1 MNIRRRIIM
10 KIGLVGL
17 GKMGYQL
24 ALNMRDHNYQVVGF
38 DKSKEVMN
46 ELKGQ
51 GIHTVDTY
59 QEMVK
64 ALPKPRVIWL
74 MVPAGDILDSVIE
87 DFRVLLDK
95 GDVLID
101 GGNSNYLDSIRHY
114 NLLKDDQIHFLDCGT
129 SGGVD
134 GARNGACLM
143 VGGEQDIVADLEH
156 LFVAIAQENGYG
168 YMGKPGSGHFVKMVH
183 NGIEYGMMQAIGE
196 GFDLLHQSDYD
207 LDYENITRVWAN
219 GSIIESS
226 LIDNVHSAVKKDAKL
241 DQIAGRVDDS
251 GEGQWMIEDALRK
264 KVSMPAITA
273 ALFARYKSRDDKRFS
288 EKVVAAMRNEF
299 GGHKVYKK

>member
-1 MNIRRRIIM
+1 M

-24 ALNMRDHNYQVVGF
+24 ALNMRDHNYQVIGY
-38 DKSKEVMN
+38 DRSETVMDD
-46 ELKGQ
+46 LKDQ
-51 GIHTVDTY
+51 GISVVSSY
-59 QEMVK
+59 QDMVS

-74 MVPAGDILDSVIE
+74 MVPAGKILDSVIE
-87 DFRVLLDK
+87 EFIPMLDDD
-95 GDVLID
+95 DVLID

-114 NLLKDDQIHFLDCGT
+114 EMLKEKNIHFLDCGT

-143 VGGEQDIVADLEH
+143 VGGEQEVVANIEH
-156 LFVAIAQENGYG
+156 LFVAVAQENGYG

-196 GFDLLHQSDYD
+196 GFDLMHQSAYD
-207 LDYENITRVWAN
+207 LDYERITRVWAN
-219 GSIIESS
+219 GSIIESA

-241 DQIAGRVDDS
+241 DQIVGRVDDS

-264 KVSMPAITA
+264 KVSMPAITS
-273 ALFARYKSRDDKRFS
+273 ALFARYKSRDDQKFS

>member
-1 MNIRRRIIM
+1 M

-24 ALNMRDHNYQVVGF
+24 ALNMRDHHFEVVAY
-38 DKSKEVMN
+38 DTSKEVMEDLGN
-46 ELKGQ
+46 Q
-51 GIHTVDTY
+51 GIMTVGSY

-64 ALPKPRVIWL
+64 NLPKPRVIWL
-74 MVPAGDILDSVIE
+74 MVPSGDILESVLHN
-87 DFRVLLDK
+87 FKALLDK
-95 GDVLID
+95 EDILID

-114 NLLKDDQIHFLDCGT
+114 ELLKNEGIDFIDCGT

-143 VGGEQDIVADLEH
+143 VGGEEEVVNKVES
-156 LFVAIAQENGYG
+156 LFSSIAMTNGYG
-168 YMGKPGSGHFVKMVH
+168 HMGKPGSGHFVKMVH

-196 GFDLLHQSDYD
+196 GFDLMHNSRFS
-207 LDYENITRVWAN
+207 LDYETVTRVWGH
-219 GSIIESS
+219 GSIIESA

-241 DQIAGRVDDS
+241 DKIIGRVDES
-251 GEGQWMIEDALRK
+251 GEGQWMIEDALRS
-264 KVSMPAITA
+264 KVSMPAITS
-273 ALFARYKSRDDKRFS
+273 ALFARFKSKDDDRFS
-288 EKVVAAMRNEF
+288 EKIVAAMRNEF

>member
-1 MNIRRRIIM
+1 M

-24 ALNMRDHNYQVVGF
+24 ALNMRDHNYQVIGY
-38 DKSKEVMN
+38 DRSETVMDD
-46 ELKGQ
+46 LKDQ
-51 GIHTVDTY
+51 GISVVSSY
-59 QEMVK
+59 QDMVS

-74 MVPAGDILDSVIE
+74 MVPAGKILDSVIE
-87 DFRVLLDK
+87 EFIPMLDDD
-95 GDVLID
+95 DVLID
-101 GGNSNYLDSIRHY
+101 GGNSNYLDSVRHY
-114 NLLKDDQIHFLDCGT
+114 EMLKEKNIHFLDCGT

-143 VGGEQDIVADLEH
+143 VGGEQEVVANIEH
-156 LFVAIAQENGYG
+156 LFVAVAQENGYG

-196 GFDLLHQSDYD
+196 GFDLMHQSAYD
-207 LDYENITRVWAN
+207 LDYERITRVWAN
-219 GSIIESS
+219 GSIIESA

-241 DQIAGRVDDS
+241 DQIVGRVDDS

-264 KVSMPAITA
+264 KVSMPAITS
-273 ALFARYKSRDDKRFS
+273 ALFARYKSRDDQKFS

>member
-1 MNIRRRIIM
+1 M

-24 ALNMRDHNYQVVGF
+24 ALNMRDHNYQVVGY
-38 DKSKEVMN
+38 DTSEEIMN
-46 ELKGQ
+46 ELKNQ

-59 QEMVK
+59 QEMVD

-87 DFRVLLDK
+87 DFRALLDK
-95 GDVLID
+95 DDVLID

-114 NLLKDDQIHFLDCGT
+114 NLLKEDQIQFLDCGT

-143 VGGEQDIVADLEH
+143 VGGEQDVVANLEH

-207 LDYENITRVWAN
+207 LDYESITRVWAN
-219 GSIIESS
+219 GSIIESA

-241 DQIAGRVDDS
+241 DQIVGRVDDS

>member
-1 MNIRRRIIM
+1 M

-24 ALNMRDHNYQVVGF
+24 ALNMRDNDFEVVANDTS
-38 DKSKEVMN
+38 DKAMKELS
-46 ELKGQ
+46 EQ
-51 GIHTVDTY
+51 GIRTVSNY
-59 QEMVK
+59 KEMVDS
-64 ALPKPRVIWL
+64 LPTPRVIWL
-74 MVPAGDILDSVIE
+74 MVPAGKILDSVLNE
-87 DFRVLLDK
+87 FSQLLNKD
-95 GDVLID
+95 DIIID
-101 GGNSNYLDSIRHY
+101 GGNSNYLDSINHY
-114 NLLKDDQIHFLDCGT
+114 GFLKEKQIHFIDCGT

-143 VGGEQDIVADLEH
+143 VGGEQKVVQSIEK
-156 LFVAIAQENGYG
+156 LFSSIATENGYG

-196 GFDLLHQSDYD
+196 GFDLMHSSDFEV
-207 LDYENITRVWAN
+207 DYETVTRVWSN

-226 LIDNVHSAVKKDAKL
+226 LVDNVHSAVKKDANL
-241 DQIAGRVDDS
+241 DDIVGRVDDS
-251 GEGQWMIEDALRK
+251 GEGQWMIEAALHN
-264 KVSMPAITA
+264 KVSMPAITS
-273 ALFARYKSRDDKRFS
+273 ALFARYKSRDDQKFS